1 MTVTRITGFVISGMF
16 ILMVLA
22 STAAVAESCQT
33 TVGRLATVEGQV
45 EVQRTG
51 SPNWQAGVLGGDLCQ
66 GDTVRAGANSRATI
80 ALINQAVLRV
90 DQNTAMRLDNI
101 SGVTEERSVLSLL
114 KGAFQSFSRKPRGFE
129 VNTPYLNGSIEGTEF
144 VFRVKDGQSELTV
157 LEGLV
162 VASNSQGKVS
172 VSGGESAVAEQGK
185 APYMRTVVRPRD
197 AVQWSLYYPPVMAAD
212 AQAGPIDPEAQV
224 SLKSAAS
231 LLSVGRVDAAQ
242 ASIDKA
248 LQIDPNAGL
257 AYALRAV
264 INVVQ
269 NNNDQALADGSQAVA
284 LSPDSSAAKIA
295 LSYAQQAAFDI
306 PAARDTMQ
314 QAVQQQPGDAMA
326 YARLAELQLMLG
338 DRRQASESVRQAVAL
353 DPNLERTQIT
363 LGFAAL
369 ADFRNGEAKAAF
381 GRAIDLNSSDP
392 MAHLGLGL
400 AKISDGDV
408 EAGGRDIEVAVA
420 LDSNNAL
427 LRAYLGKTYF
437 AEKRYPLDSEQFSIA
452 KQLDPKDPTAYLYDG
467 ILKQTVNRPVE
478 AVQDFGR
485 SIELND
491 NRAVYR
497 SRLLLDK
504 DRAARGTSLARAYKD
519 LGFAQLGVNES
530 TDSVSIDPSNS
541 SAHRFLA
548 DTYQGVRRREVARVS
563 ELLQAQMLQD
573 INITPVQ
580 PSLSSTNLNVVTAG
594 GPASAGF
601 NEFTPLF
608 ERNKTQF
615 NVSGVGGNNS
625 TGGGEA
631 VVTTVHDNY
640 SLSAGGY
647 YYDTDGFRKNNDIE
661 HEIYNVY
668 GQVALTPTVNVQ
680 AEYRY
685 RDTENG
691 DLALNFDPDDFSKN
705 YNHKFRENTARAGL
719 KFTPSNAST
728 VLLSFIYSD
737 IDESS
742 TDSSSETEEI
752 PELPPFPL
760 VFDIDDA
767 VRTDASDEAYQ
778 YEAQYLFNADLFNIT
793 AGATYATVDQV
804 FKFDNRTTFTP
815 LPFFIP
821 EQPLPL
827 SARDTST
834 IEDYRSYVYGN
845 IKPND
850 ASVWTLGL
858 SYQKYDEEG
867 LNFNRFNQ
875 KFGLQWNVTD
885 AVRFRTAYFRVVK
898 PALSSNRTLEPT
910 QVAGFNQLFDDPSG
924 TRSTRYGAGLDVD
937 ATRNL
942 SLGVEMTKRDMETP
956 EFDTDFNAFMDD
968 QTEWHHEAYA
978 YWTPADR
985 WGLSARAVFDKF
997 QSSNALNFDL
1007 PEEVRTVS
1015 YPVGVQYFHPSG
1027 FFAGV
1032 QVTYVDQDV
1041 DRSSLSTLASGQ
1053 DDFTVTDLSL
1063 GYRLPRRMGIVSL
1076 SAQNLFDKEFKYQDD
1091 SYREF
1096 QDEPS
1101 IGPYIPDRTVMARFT
1116 LNF

>member
-1 MTVTRITGFVISGMF
+1 MAITRLARTVLGAIFFTII
-16 ILMVLA
+16 LA
-22 STAAVAESCQT
+22 STAVASDNCQAV
-33 TVGRLATVEGQV
+33 VGRLATVDGQV
-45 EVQRTG
+45 EVQKTG
-51 SPNWQAGVLGGDLCQ
+51 ASSWQAGVLGADLCQ
-66 GDTVRAGANSRATI
+66 GDTVRAAARSRATI
-80 ALINQAVLRV
+80 TLINQAVLRI

-101 SGVTEERSVLSLL
+101 TGVTEERSVLSLL

-144 VFRVKDGQSELTV
+144 VFRAEDGQSELTV
-157 LEGLV
+157 LEGTV
-162 VASNSQGKVS
+162 VASNAQGKVS

-185 APYMRTVVRPRD
+185 APYMRTVVSPRD
-197 AVQWSLYYPPVMAAD
+197 AVQWSLYYPPVMAAGGE
-212 AQAGPIDPEAQV
+212 AVQA
-224 SLKSAAS
+224 SLQDAAS
-231 LLSVGRVDAAQ
+231 LLSAGRVDEAQ
-242 ASIDKA
+242 TSINDA
-248 LQIDPNAGL
+248 LQQNPKDGQ

-269 NNNDQALADGSQAVA
+269 NNNDQALADANQAVEY
-284 LSPDSSAAKIA
+284 SPRSTAAKIA
-295 LSYAQQAAFDI
+295 LSYAQQANYQI
-306 PAARDTMQ
+306 QAARDTLL
-314 QAVQQQPGDAMA
+314 QAVNEQPDAA
-326 YARLAELQLMLG
+326 LAWARLSELQLMLG
-338 DRRQASESVRQAVAL
+338 DREQSIAAADKATAL
-353 DPNLERTQIT
+353 APDLERTQIT
-363 LGFAAL
+363 RGFAAL
-369 ADFRNGEAKAAF
+369 AAFDNTAAKAAF
-381 GRAIDLNSSDP
+381 ERAITLSSSDP

-420 LDSNNAL
+420 LDSNSAL

-437 AEKRYPLDSEQFSIA
+437 AEKRYPLDSEQFAIA
-452 KQLDPKDPTAYLYDG
+452 KQLDPNDPTAFLYDG
-467 ILKQTVNRPVE
+467 ILKQSVNRPVE
-478 AVQDFGR
+478 AVQDFDQ

-519 LGFAQLGVNES
+519 LGFSHLGVNES
-530 TDSVSIDPSNS
+530 TESVSNDPSNS
-541 SAHRFLA
+541 SAHRFLS

-580 PSLSSTNLNVVTAG
+580 PSLSSTNLNVIAGG

-615 NVSGVGGNNS
+615 NVTGTGGNNS

-631 VVTTVHDNY
+631 VVTTVHDNF

-647 YYDTDGFRKNNDIE
+647 YYDTDGFRKNNDIQ

-691 DLALNFDPDDFSKN
+691 DLAMNFDPDDYSKN
-705 YNHKFRENTARAGL
+705 FNHKFRENTARAGL
-719 KFTPSNAST
+719 KFTPGPAST

-742 TDSSSETEEI
+742 SDSSSETEEI
-752 PELPPFPL
+752 QELPPFPL
-760 VFDIDDA
+760 VFDVNDS
-767 VRTDASDEAYQ
+767 TTTKASDEAYQ
-778 YEAQYLFNADLFNIT
+778 YEAQYLYNADLFNLT

-804 FKFDNRTTFTP
+804 FEFNNRTMFDP
-815 LPFFIP
+815 LPFIIP
-821 EQPLPL
+821 EQPAPL
-827 SARDTST
+827 SARDSST
-834 IEDYRSYVYGN
+834 IDDTRGYVYGN
-845 IKPND
+845 IKPNN
-850 ASVWTLGL
+850 AAIWTLGL

-867 LNFNRFNQ
+867 LDFNRFNQ

-885 AVRFRTAYFRVVK
+885 AVRFRSAYFRVVK

-924 TRSTRYGAGLDVD
+924 TKSTRYGAGLDVD
-937 ATRNL
+937 ATSKL
-942 SLGVEMTKRDMETP
+942 SLGVEITKRDLETP
-956 EFDTDFNAFMDD
+956 EFDENFDAFLDD

-978 YWTPADR
+978 YWTPTDR
-985 WGLSARAVFDKF
+985 WSVSARAVFDKF
-997 QSSNALNFDL
+997 TSSDALDFDV
-1007 PEEVRTVS
+1007 PELVRTKS

-1027 FFAGV
+1027 FFGGA

-1041 DRSSLSTLASGQ
+1041 DRSSFSTLASGR
-1053 DDFTVTDLSL
+1053 DDFTVTDIAV
-1063 GYRLPRRMGIVSL
+1063 GYRMPRRMGIVSL
-1076 SAQNLFDKEFKYQDD
+1076 SVQNVFDKDFKYQDD

-1101 IGPYIPDRTVMARFT
+1101 IGPYIPDQTIMARFT

>member
-1 MTVTRITGFVISGMF
+1 MT
-16 ILMVLA
+16 LA
-22 STAAVAESCQT
+22 GAAVAAESCQT
-33 TVGRLATVEGQV
+33 VVGRLATVEGQV

-66 GDTVRAGANSRATI
+66 GDTVRASARSRATI
-80 ALINQAVLRV
+80 SLINQAVLRV

-144 VFRVKDGQSELTV
+144 VFRVEDGQSELIV

-162 VASNSQGKVS
+162 VASNAQGNVS
-172 VSGGESAVAEQGK
+172 VSSGEAAIGEQGK
-185 APYMRTVVRPRD
+185 APSMRTVVNSRD
-197 AVQWSLYYPPVMAAD
+197 AVQWSLYYPPVMAMD
-212 AQAGPIDPEAQV
+212 AQARAADPGAQA
-224 SLKSAAS
+224 SLQSAAS
-231 LLSVGRVDAAQ
+231 LLSVGRVDEARAN
-242 ASIDKA
+242 IDKA

-269 NNNDQALADGSQAVA
+269 NNNEQALADGNQAVA

-295 LSYAQQAAFDI
+295 LSYAQQAVFDI
-306 PAARDTMQ
+306 PAARDTLQ
-314 QAVQQQPGDAMA
+314 QAVQQQPEDALA
-326 YARLAELQLMLG
+326 LARLAELQLMTG
-338 DRRQASESVRQAVAL
+338 DRKQARESARKAAAL
-353 DPNLERTQIT
+353 DPNLARTQLT

-369 ADFRNGEAKAAF
+369 AEFHNEEARAAF
-381 GRAIDLNSSDP
+381 ERAIDLGSSDP

-400 AKISDGDV
+400 AKISNGNV

-420 LDSNNAL
+420 LDSNSAL

-437 AEKRYPLDSEQFSIA
+437 AEKRHPLDSEQFSMA
-452 KQLDPKDPTAYLYDG
+452 KQLDPNDPTAYLYDG

-478 AVQDFGR
+478 AVQDFDR
-485 SIELND
+485 SIDLND

-504 DRAARGTSLARAYKD
+504 DRAARGTSLARAYRD
-519 LGFAQLGVNES
+519 LGFSQLGMNES
-530 TDSVSIDPSNS
+530 TESVSIDPSNA
-541 SAHRFLA
+541 SAHRFLS

-563 ELLQAQMLQD
+563 ELLQAQLLQD
-573 INITPVQ
+573 ININPVQ
-580 PSLSSTNLNVVTAG
+580 PSLSSTNLNVVTSG

-615 NVSGVGGNNS
+615 NVTGMGGNNS

-631 VVTTVHDNY
+631 VVTTIHDNF

-647 YYDTDGFRKNNDIE
+647 YYDTDGFRKNNDIR

-691 DLALNFDPDDFSKN
+691 DLAMNFDPDDFSKN
-705 YNHKFRENTARAGL
+705 FNHKFRENTARAGL

-737 IDESS
+737 IDESAK
-742 TDSSSETEEI
+742 DSSSETEEI

-767 VRTDASDEAYQ
+767 TETEASDEAYQ

-793 AGATYATVDQV
+793 AGATHATVDQV
-804 FKFDNRTTFTP
+804 FKFNSTTMFKP

-821 EQPLPL
+821 EQPSPL

-834 IEDYRSYVYGN
+834 IDDTRGYVYGN
-845 IKPND
+845 IKPNN
-850 ASVWTLGL
+850 AAVWTLGL
-858 SYQKYDEEG
+858 SYQKYDDGE

-924 TRSTRYGAGLDVD
+924 TKSTRYGAGLDIE
-937 ATRNL
+937 ATSNL
-942 SLGVEMTKRDMETP
+942 SLGVEMTKRDMKTP
-956 EFDTDFNAFMDD
+956 EFDADFDAFLDD
-968 QTEWHHEAYA
+968 QTEWHHQAYV
-978 YWTPADR
+978 YWTPTDR
-985 WGLSARAVFDKF
+985 WSLSAKAVFDKF
-997 QSSNALNFDL
+997 ISRDALDIDL

-1015 YPVGVQYFHPSG
+1015 YPMGIQYFHPSG
-1027 FFAGV
+1027 FFAGA

-1041 DRSSLSTLASGQ
+1041 DRSSFSTLASGQ
-1053 DDFTVTDLSL
+1053 DDFTVTNAAI

>member
-1 MTVTRITGFVISGMF
+1 M
-16 ILMVLA
+16 
-22 STAAVAESCQT
+22 AVARQAGTLLSGVFFMMVFAGSVAAETCQT
-33 TVGRLATVEGQV
+33 VVGRLASVDGQV

-51 SPNWQAGVLGGDLCQ
+51 ASRWQPGTLGADLCQ
-66 GDTVRAGANSRATI
+66 GDTVRAAARSRATI
-80 ALINQAVLRV
+80 TLINQAVLRV

-101 SGVTEERSVLSLL
+101 TGVTEERSVLSLL

-144 VFRVKDGQSELTV
+144 VFRAEDGQSELTV
-157 LEGLV
+157 LEGTV
-162 VASNSQGKVS
+162 IASNAQGEVT

-185 APYMRTVVRPRD
+185 APSMRTLVRPRD
-197 AVQWSLYYPPVMAAD
+197 AVQWSLYYPPVMAAGGETS
-212 AQAGPIDPEAQV
+212 AVQT
-224 SLKSAAS
+224 SLRDAAS
-231 LLSVGRVDAAQ
+231 LLSVGRVEEAQ
-242 ASIDKA
+242 ASIAAA
-248 LQIDPNAGL
+248 LQQDPNDGL

-269 NNNDQALADGSQAVA
+269 NNTDQALIDGDRAVE
-284 LSPDSSAAKIA
+284 LSPESSAAKIA
-295 LSYAQQAAFDI
+295 LSYAQQANYQI
-306 PAARDTMQ
+306 PAARDTLL
-314 QAVQQQPGDAMA
+314 QAVNEQPDAA
-326 YARLAELQLMLG
+326 LAWARLSELQLMLG
-338 DRRQASESVRQAVAL
+338 NREQAIASADKATAL
-353 DPNLERTQIT
+353 APDLERTQIT
-363 LGFAAL
+363 RGFAAL
-369 ADFRNGEAKAAF
+369 AAFDNAEAKAAF
-381 GRAIDLNSSDP
+381 ERAIILNSSDP

-408 EAGGRDIEVAVA
+408 AAGGRDIEVAVA
-420 LDSNNAL
+420 QDSNSAL

-437 AEKRYPLDSEQFSIA
+437 AEKRYPLDSQQFAIA
-452 KQLDPKDPTAYLYDG
+452 KQLDPNDPTAWLYDG

-478 AVQDFGR
+478 AVQDFDQ
-485 SIELND
+485 SIALND

-504 DRAARGTSLARAYKD
+504 DRAARGTSLAHAYRD
-519 LGFAQLGVNES
+519 LGFSQLAVNES
-530 TDSVSIDPSNS
+530 TESVSTDPANA

-573 INITPVQ
+573 LNITPVQ
-580 PSLSSTNLNVVTAG
+580 PSLSSTNLNVISGG

-608 ERNKTQF
+608 ERNKTRF
-615 NVSGVGGNNS
+615 NVSGVGGNDS

-631 VVTTVHDNY
+631 VVTTVHDNF

-661 HEIYNVY
+661 HEIYNVF
-668 GQVALTPTVNVQ
+668 GQVALTPTINVQ

-691 DLALNFDPDDFSKN
+691 DLAMNFDPDDFSKN
-705 YNHKFRENTARAGL
+705 FNHKFRENTARAGL

-742 TDSSSETEEI
+742 SDSSSEAVEI
-752 PELPPFPL
+752 PFPPFGF
-760 VFDIDDA
+760 VVDDA
-767 VRTDASDEAYQ
+767 VETEASDEAYQ

-793 AGATYATVDQV
+793 AGATHATVDQV
-804 FKFDNRTTFTP
+804 FKFSNMTTFTP
-815 LPFFIP
+815 PVFQPPPPF
-821 EQPLPL
+821 
-827 SARDTST
+827 SSRDSST
-834 IEDYRSYVYGN
+834 IDDTRGYVYGN
-845 IKPND
+845 IKPNN
-850 ASVWTLGL
+850 AAIWTLGL
-858 SYQKYDEEG
+858 SYQDYDEEG
-867 LNFNRFNQ
+867 LDFNRFNQ
-875 KFGLQWNVTD
+875 KFGLQWNITN

-924 TRSTRYGAGLDVD
+924 TKSTRYGAGLDVD
-937 ATRNL
+937 VTSKL
-942 SLGVEMTKRDMETP
+942 SLGVEMTKRDMKTP
-956 EFDTDFNAFMDD
+956 EFDADFDAFLDD
-968 QTEWHHEAYA
+968 QTEWHHQAYA
-978 YWTPADR
+978 YWTPSDR
-985 WGLSARAVFDKF
+985 WSLSAKAVFDKF
-997 QSSNALNFDL
+997 QSDEALNIDL

-1027 FFAGV
+1027 FFAGAE
-1032 QVTYVDQDV
+1032 VTYVDQDV
-1041 DRSSLSTLASGQ
+1041 DRSGFSTLASGQ
-1053 DDFTVTDLSL
+1053 DDFTVTNATV
-1063 GYRLPRRMGIVSL
+1063 GYRLPRRMGVVSL
-1076 SAQNLFDKEFKYQDD
+1076 SAQNLFDKDFKYQDD

-1101 IGPYIPDRTVMARFT
+1101 IGPYIPETTVMARFT